1 MIRLAAQRAKSEA
14 VNLVALHV
22 IEVGWDRPVHN
33 AAAKQLAAGAKLLAS
48 VSRVLGDS
56 DSVRVITHCEQS
68 RDAGRAI
75 VEYARERGM
84 REIFIG
90 SHQFLGDVGFDLGT
104 TAAHVLKHAHCPVL
118 VWHENV

>member
-1 MIRLAAQRAKSEA
+1 MIRLAAQRARSVQ

-33 AAAKQLAAGAKLLAS
+33 ASDRQRRAGEKLLREAQDA
-48 VSRVLGDS
+48 LDDS
-56 DSVRVITHCEQS
+56 IPVRLLTHCEQS

-75 VEYARERGM
+75 VEYARQRRM

-90 SHQFLGDVGFDLGT
+90 SHRFLGDVGLDLGT
-104 TAAHVLKHAHCPVL
+104 TAAHVLKHAHCPVVL
-118 VWHENV
+118 WHENA

>member
-1 MIRLAAQRAKSEA
+1 MIRLAAQRARSEQ

-33 AAAKQLAAGAKLLAS
+33 APTRQLRAGEAYLKDAS
-48 VSRVLGDS
+48 QALDDS
-56 DSVRVITHCEQS
+56 ISVRLITHCEQA

-75 VEYARERGM
+75 VEYARERAM

-90 SHQFLGDVGFDLGT
+90 SHRFLGDVGLDLGT
-104 TAAHVLKHAHCPVL
+104 TAAHVLKHAHCPVVL
-118 VWHENV
+118 WHENA

>member
-1 MIRLAAQRAKSEA
+1 MIRLAAQRARSEQ

-33 AAAKQLAAGAKLLAS
+33 ASTRQRRAGEK
-48 VSRVLGDS
+48 VLSDAGDALDDS
-56 DSVRVITHCEQS
+56 ISVRLITHCEQS

-75 VEYARERGM
+75 VEYARKRQM

-90 SHQFLGDVGFDLGT
+90 SHRFLGDVGLDLGT
-104 TAAHVLKHAHCPVL
+104 TAAHVLKHAHCPVVL
-118 VWHENV
+118 WHENA